1 MSDAAPSFEAFF
13 SRATGHPPFPF
24 QSRLA
29 EVEAW
34 PDLLT
39 VPTGAGKT
47 ATVVLGWA
55 WRRLVRPHDTPRRLV
70 YCLPV
75 RSLVDQ
81 TAREAVAWMA
91 KLGLD
96 VPVHLML
103 GGAVD
108 QSWEDQPDRPAIL
121 IGTQDQLLSRA
132 LNRGYAMSRFRWPV
146 HFALLHNDA
155 QWVFDETQLMGVGL
169 STSAQLQALREQLG
183 TALPARSLWM
193 SATNAPGR
201 LATVDLRARPLA
213 SLGLSDADRESPA
226 LRPRLVATKA
236 VVRLDDALREPARLA
251 RWVAEQHTPGSLT
264 LVVLNRVARAVEV
277 AAALEKHTKGV
288 PLRLLHSRF
297 RRVDRAAMEDALLPG
312 FSGVVVATQAIEA
325 GVDVSARLLV
335 TDLAPWPS
343 LIQRAG
349 RCNRRGEHSAGVA
362 RVAWVDVPEKD
373 AAPYM
378 ADALAAAR
386 ARIEG
391 LTDLGPATLA
401 TLPEDVETPAMPV
414 LRRKDLLELF
424 DTEPDLA
431 GRHLDV
437 SRWVRDQDDIDVQ
450 IAWRALPADGPE
462 PGAPRAHRD
471 ELCRVGIGPAKKLLK
486 GQTAYRW
493 DGLAGAWARVVGDR
507 VIPGDVLLV
516 DTKVGGY
523 DPKRGFTGQSRDVPP
538 PVGVP
543 DVAEEGDSD
552 DRWSVLGQFVTLA
565 AHSDDIVA
573 EVEAI
578 LGALPDVGAGDDL
591 AAAARWHDLGK
602 VHPAF
607 QRMLTSGLPG
617 EDPRR
622 AGGPWAKSDGTSTK
636 RCERKHFRHELA
648 SALVWL
654 ANGGSDR
661 VAYLIAAHHG
671 KVRLAVRPRP
681 GEAGR
686 GVVLGVREGD
696 ELPGVALGGGVEVA
710 ACALSPDAWIAGA
723 EGASWVDRMARLL
736 DEHGPFRLALWEALV
751 RVADWRASRRYTGGA
766 DVPA

>member
-1 MSDAAPSFEAFF
+1 MWDAGLTFEAFF
-13 SRATGHPPFPF
+13 ARATGNPPFPF

-29 EVEAW
+29 EVDAW

-47 ATVVLGWA
+47 ATAVLGWA
-55 WRRLVRPHDTPRRLV
+55 WRRLVRPTETPRRLV

-81 TAREAVAWMA
+81 TAREAVGWMA

-96 VPVHLML
+96 IPVHLML

-121 IGTQDQLLSRA
+121 VGTQDQLLSRA

-183 TALPARSLWM
+183 TALPAHSLWM

-201 LATVDLRARPLA
+201 LATVDLRTRSLTA
-213 SLGLSDADRESPA
+213 LGLSDADRASPA
-226 LRPRLVATKA
+226 LRPRLIATKSLT
-236 VVRLDDALREPARLA
+236 RLEDALCEPARLA
-251 RWVAEQHTPGSLT
+251 RWVAEQHTPDSLT

-277 AAALEKHTKGV
+277 ATALAKHTKGV

-297 RRVDRAAMEDALLPG
+297 RRVDRTAMEDALLPG
-312 FSGVVVATQAIEA
+312 FSGIVVATQAVEA
-325 GVDVSARLLV
+325 GVDISARLLV
-335 TDLAPWPS
+335 TELAPWAS

-349 RCNRRGEHSAGVA
+349 RCNRRGEHSDGSA
-362 RVAWVDVPEKD
+362 RVVWLDVPEKD
-373 AAPYM
+373 AAPYP
-378 ADALAAAR
+378 AAALDAAR
-386 ARIEG
+386 ARLEG
-391 LTDLGPATLA
+391 LTDIGPTTLA
-401 TLPEDVETPAMPV
+401 NLPEDAETPALPV

-450 IAWRALPADGPE
+450 IAWRTLPSTGPDA
-462 PGAPRAHRD
+462 GAPRAHRD

-486 GQTAYRW
+486 GQPAYRW
-493 DGLAGAWARVVGDR
+493 DALAGAWARVVGER

-516 DTKVGGY
+516 DASVGGY
-523 DPKRGFTGQSRDVPP
+523 DPKRGFTGESRDVPP
-538 PVGVP
+538 PVLVP
-543 DVAEEGDSD
+543 DVAEESDSD

-565 AHSDDIVA
+565 RHSDDIVA
-573 EVEAI
+573 EVSAI
-578 LGALPDVGAGDDL
+578 LASLPDVGAGDDL
-591 AAAARWHDLGK
+591 TAAARWHDLGK

-607 QRMLTSGLPG
+607 QQMLTSGLPG
-617 EDPRR
+617 EDARH
-622 AGGPWAKSDGTSTK
+622 AGGPWAKSDGSVTK
-636 RCERKHFRHELA
+636 TCERRHFRHELA

-671 KVRLAVRPRP
+671 KVRLAVRARP
-681 GEAGR
+681 SEVGR
-686 GVVLGVREGD
+686 GAVLGVREGD
-696 ELPGVALGGGVEVA
+696 ELPAVALGGGVEVG
-710 ACALSPDAWIAGA
+710 ACTLSPDAWITGGEA
-723 EGASWVDRMARLL
+723 ASWVDRMVRLL
-736 DEHGPFRLALWEALV
+736 EEHGPFRLALWEALV
-751 RVADWRASRRYTGGA
+751 RVADWRASRRYTGGS